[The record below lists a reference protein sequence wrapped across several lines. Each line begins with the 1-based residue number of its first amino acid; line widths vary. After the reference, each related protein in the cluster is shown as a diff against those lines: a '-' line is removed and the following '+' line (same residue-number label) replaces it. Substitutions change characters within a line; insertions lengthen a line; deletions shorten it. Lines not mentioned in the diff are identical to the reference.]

1 MACLVTRGR
10 AINCRDI
17 QGGIASVYIT
27 SYGLYGVITESS
39 DAISN
44 MAGNFTAF
52 RYDLDGAGN
61 SFTTTATTSKDN
73 GTTFFST
80 ALTLTLPKLSKE
92 DGAELKLLAY
102 GRPQIVVSDRNG
114 NAWCL
119 GKVNGNSLTSATM
132 QSGDARADMAGYV
145 LEFGSEEIAPPDLM
159 NGATVANPFAGMSS
173 ATVTIT
179 AGTNS

>member
-1 MACLVTRGR
+1 MACLVTKGR
-10 AINCRDI
+10 AINCRDV
-17 QGGIASVYIT
+17 QGGISAAYIT
-27 SYGLYGVITESS
+27 SYGLYGTITESS
-39 DAISN
+39 SAISN
-44 MAGNFTAF
+44 MGGTFVAF

-80 ALTLTLPKLSKE
+80 SLTLTLPKLSKE

-102 GRPQIVVSDRNG
+102 GRPQIVVADRNG
-114 NAWCL
+114 NAWAL
-119 GKVNGNSLTSATM
+119 GKVNGNSLSSATM
-132 QSGDARADMAGYV
+132 QSGDGRADMAGYV
-145 LEFGSEEIAPPDLM
+145 LEFTSEEVSPPDLI

-173 ATVTIT
+173 ASVTIT